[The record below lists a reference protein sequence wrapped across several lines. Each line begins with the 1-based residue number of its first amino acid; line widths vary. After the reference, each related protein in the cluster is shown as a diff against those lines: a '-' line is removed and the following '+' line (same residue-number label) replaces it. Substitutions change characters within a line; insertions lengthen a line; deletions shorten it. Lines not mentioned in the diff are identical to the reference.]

1 MRTIVIAQD
10 LNEELSTKIRKAVPD
25 WNVIIGREKE
35 TWEPWLPEAEAA
47 AGWKADMMEHAGE
60 NLQWVQTWSAGVD
73 HLPLDTYFNRGIRI
87 TSANGVHAAPIS
99 ETIFAFMLGWT
110 RRMSIY
116 AKQQTEKKWHHAG
129 LKHEIHGASIIIYG
143 MGAIGEETAR
153 LAKAFRMDVTGV
165 RKSGALSHYADRIVT
180 PEEADQQLGEADFI
194 VNALPLTK
202 ETNQFFSRERL
213 ERMGESTFFI
223 NVGRGGTVDESAMTE
238 LLARKEIGGAGLDVF
253 QEEPLPETNLLWE
266 MDNVL
271 ISPHTAGSTE
281 FYNERVVCDILLPN
295 LIAYT
300 KREALPVNQVKQE
313 NGY

>member
-10 LNEELSTKIRKAVPD
+10 LQEELIKKIKEAVPD
-25 WNVIIGREKE
+25 WNVVIGREEE
-35 TWEPWLPEAEAA
+35 TWKPWMPEAEAA
-47 AGWKADMMEHAGE
+47 AGWKADMMEYAGE
-60 NLQWVQTWSAGVD
+60 HLKWIQTWSAGVD
-73 HLPLDTYFNRGIRI
+73 HLPLDTYFKQGIQI
-87 TSANGVHAAPIS
+87 SSANGVHAAPIS

-110 RRMSIY
+110 RRMSAY

-129 LKHEIHGASIIIYG
+129 LKHEIHGASIVIYG

-165 RKSGALSHYADRIVT
+165 RKSGAPSDYADRIVT
-180 PEEADQQLGEADFI
+180 PEEADQRLAKADFVI
-194 VNALPLTK
+194 NALPLTK
-202 ETNQFFSRERL
+202 DTEQFFSEARL
-213 ERMGESTFFI
+213 RLMGKQTFFI
-223 NVGRGGTVDESAMTE
+223 NIGRGGTVDEAAMTE
-238 LLARKEIGGAGLDVF
+238 LLAQKQLGGAGLDVF
-253 QEEPLPETNLLWE
+253 QEEPLPEANPLWE

-281 FYNERVVCDILLPN
+281 FYNERVVCDILIPN

-300 KREALPVNQVKQE
+300 KGEILPVNQVNQE